1 MWLERLCGVLAIGC
15 VLAQRNE
22 YSRTVQ
28 IDQGPV
34 RGYRYAS
41 EGIFAFYNIPYA
53 TAPTGKDRFKAPL
66 PPPVW
71 ITPRE
76 GLDRGVICP
85 QMDLSFLGI
94 RNKIMQEDCL
104 IANVYV
110 PDTDETNLPVV
121 VLIHGGAFLIGYG
134 DISTP
139 KHMVREQKII
149 YVTFNYRLGIH
160 GFLCLGTP
168 DVPGNA
174 GMKDMVALL
183 RWVNRNIESFG
194 GNPNDVTLEGW
205 SAGSV
210 AVELL
215 MLSKAARGLFHKA
228 IPESGS
234 SFVPYSVA
242 VDPVGN
248 AKDFARTDLG
258 FKDVD
263 NISALE
269 ELYKTVPFKAMYKQ
283 GPLILFRH
291 IFPFTPCV
299 ERNTGQDVFLD
310 DAPYNILKNGD
321 YMKVPM
327 LYGVSNK
334 EGLYRVDYGYQF
346 FIEGMNRKFS
356 DYLPI
361 DLQFKDEDE
370 KEEVAKMI
378 KEYYFG
384 NRKIDE
390 DTIFEYIDYFTDSMF
405 AYPHLKEVQ
414 LQVEASN
421 NQVYL
426 YQFSYPYENK
436 VPEGVN
442 VKVIGSNHCG
452 ETLTVLDNWLGAA
465 EIPAER
471 NSDLEQVRNVTRQIW
486 GTFIKTGKPTREG
499 SNLPAWPAT
508 DRSGAPYMVITN
520 QPELKRQP
528 LLSMSL
534 ILWNNIYQRHYR
546 VPRAP
551 QAPPVKAEGPV
562 SVQSRGAL
570 PQRMHQTSAS
580 LHQFAPA
587 PPQATSSN
595 PIAHFFSNFLHKFT
609 GASAS

>member
-1 MWLERLCGVLAIGC
+1 MWLGRLCGVLAIGF
-15 VLAQRNE
+15 VLAQKKA

-28 IDQGPV
+28 IDQGPI

-41 EGIFAFYNIPYA
+41 ADIFAFYNIPYA

-94 RNKIMQEDCL
+94 KNKIMQEDCL

-110 PDTDETNLPVV
+110 PDTEQTNLPVV
-121 VLIHGGAFLIGYG
+121 VLIHGGAYLVGYG

-139 KHMVREQKII
+139 KHMVREQKVIH
-149 YVTFNYRLGIH
+149 VTFNYRLGIH
-160 GFLCLGTP
+160 GFLCLGTA

-183 RWVNRNIESFG
+183 RWVNRNIAAFG

-210 AVELL
+210 SVELL
-215 MLSKAARGLFHKA
+215 MLSKAAKGLFHKA

-234 SFVPYSVA
+234 SFAPFSVG
-242 VDPVGN
+242 VDPIGN
-248 AKDFARTDLG
+248 AKDFARSDLG

-269 ELYKTVPFKAMYKQ
+269 EFYKTVPFKDMYQQ
-283 GPLILFRH
+283 GPLIIFRH
-291 IFPFTPCV
+291 NFTFTPCV
-299 ERNTGQDVFLD
+299 ERNIGQDVFLD
-310 DAPYNILKNGD
+310 DTPYNILKKGD

-327 LYGVSNK
+327 LYGFSNK

-346 FIEGMNRKFS
+346 FIEGMNKKFS
-356 DYLPI
+356 DYLPN
-361 DLQFKDEDE
+361 DLQFKDENE
-370 KEEVAKMI
+370 KEQVATMI
-378 KEYYFG
+378 KEFYFG
-384 NRKIDE
+384 NKKIDQ
-390 DTIFEYIDYFTDSMF
+390 DTVLEYIDYFTDSMF
-405 AYPHLKEVQ
+405 AGPSLKEVQ
-414 LQVEASN
+414 LHVAAGN
-421 NQVYL
+421 NQIYL

-436 VPEGVN
+436 VPDSVK

-452 ETLTVLDNWLGAA
+452 ETMTVLDNWLGGA
-465 EIPAER
+465 EMLAER

-486 GTFIKTGKPTREG
+486 GNFIKTGKPVPQG
-499 SNLPAWPAT
+499 SNLPSWPAT
-508 DRSGAPYMVITN
+508 DGSGSPYMVITN
-520 QPELKRQP
+520 KPELKGQP
-528 LLSMSL
+528 FQPMSVMF
-534 ILWNNIYQRHYR
+534 WTDIYQRHYR
-546 VPRAP
+546 QPM
-551 QAPPVKAEGPV
+551 APPSTSKLEGCV
-562 SVQSRGAL
+562 S
-570 PQRMHQTSAS
+570 
-580 LHQFAPA
+580 
-587 PPQATSSN
+587 
-595 PIAHFFSNFLHKFT
+595 
-609 GASAS
+609 

>member
-1 MWLERLCGVLAIGC
+1 MWLGRLCGVLAIGF
-15 VLAQRNE
+15 VLAQKKA

-28 IDQGPV
+28 IDQGPI

-41 EGIFAFYNIPYA
+41 ADIFAFYNIPYA

-94 RNKIMQEDCL
+94 KNKIMQEDCL

-110 PDTDETNLPVV
+110 PDTEQTNLPVV
-121 VLIHGGAFLIGYG
+121 VLIHGGAYLVGYG

-139 KHMVREQKII
+139 KHMVREQKVIH
-149 YVTFNYRLGIH
+149 VTFNYRLGIH
-160 GFLCLGTP
+160 GFLCLGTA

-183 RWVNRNIESFG
+183 RWVNRNIAAFG

-210 AVELL
+210 SVELL
-215 MLSKAARGLFHKA
+215 MLSKAAKGLFHKA

-234 SFVPYSVA
+234 SFAPFSVG
-242 VDPVGN
+242 VDPIGN
-248 AKDFARTDLG
+248 AKDFARSDLG

-269 ELYKTVPFKAMYKQ
+269 EFYKTVPFKDMYQQ
-283 GPLILFRH
+283 GPLIIFRH
-291 IFPFTPCV
+291 NFTFTPCV
-299 ERNTGQDVFLD
+299 ERNIGQDVFLD
-310 DAPYNILKNGD
+310 DTPYNILKKGD

-327 LYGVSNK
+327 LYGFSNK

-346 FIEGMNRKFS
+346 FIEGMNKKFS
-356 DYLPI
+356 DYLPN
-361 DLQFKDEDE
+361 DLQFKDENE
-370 KEEVAKMI
+370 KEQVATMI
-378 KEYYFG
+378 KEFYFG
-384 NRKIDE
+384 NKKIDQ
-390 DTIFEYIDYFTDSMF
+390 DTVLEYIDYFTDSMF
-405 AYPHLKEVQ
+405 AGPSLKEVQ
-414 LQVEASN
+414 LHVAAGN
-421 NQVYL
+421 NQIYL

-436 VPEGVN
+436 VPDSVK

-452 ETLTVLDNWLGAA
+452 ETMTVLDNWLGGA
-465 EIPAER
+465 EMLAER

-486 GTFIKTGKPTREG
+486 GNFIKTGKPVPQG
-499 SNLPAWPAT
+499 SNLPSWPAT
-508 DRSGAPYMVITN
+508 DGSGSPYMVITN
-520 QPELKRQP
+520 KPELKGQP
-528 LLSMSL
+528 FQPMSVMF
-534 ILWNNIYQRHYR
+534 WTDIYQRHYR
-546 VPRAP
+546 QPM
-551 QAPPVKAEGPV
+551 APPSTSKLEGSV
-562 SVQSRGAL
+562 SVQARTKL
-570 PQRMHQTSAS
+570 PQRMGRTSAS
-580 LHQFAPA
+580 LPPA
-587 PPQATSSN
+587 QATSSH
-595 PIAHFFSNFLHKFT
+595 PIANFFSEFLRKF
-609 GASAS
+609 ASASAS